1 MNNLIDAELI
11 NAIRANDIKAVRA
24 ALDAGASVT
33 QTDAQGR
40 SPLHIA
46 AAHRG
51 GSRVVRLLLSFNAD
65 ANRDDRSCMT
75 ALHVAVENRNYSS
88 ANHLLQCGADKDF
101 QRGVKVT
108 PLFTA
113 IYCDIRDG
121 TTDRTRFL
129 LNAGVD
135 LSKQVQRNGAM
146 FTALETAIDMAQTIP
161 DARAVADEIQFY
173 IANGRISKIVET
185 VEDQESNPDE
195 GTSEMAPPATL
206 PEAVDVNARDVQHA
220 LQLKTDIGR
229 RFRMKI

>member
-1 MNNLIDAELI
+1 MNTLIDAELI
-11 NAIRANDIKAVRA
+11 KAIRANDFKAVRA

-51 GSRVVRLLLSFNAD
+51 GSRIVRLLLSFKAEVD
-65 ANRDDRSCMT
+65 WDDQSCMT
-75 ALHVAVENRNYSS
+75 AFHVAIENRNYSS

-101 QRGVKVT
+101 QRGDKVT
-108 PLFTA
+108 PMFTA
-113 IYCDIRDG
+113 LYSDIRDE

-135 LSKQVQRNGAM
+135 LAKEVQRNGGM
-146 FTALETAIDMAQTIP
+146 FTVLETALDMAQTIP
-161 DARAVADEIQFY
+161 AARTVADEITFY
-173 IANGRISKIVET
+173 VQNGRISKIVEIVRDHENDAAESSGETTPVAT
-185 VEDQESNPDE
+185 V
-195 GTSEMAPPATL
+195 PAL
-206 PEAVDVNARDVQHA
+206 VDVNTRDLQNAQH
-220 LQLKTDIGR
+220 LKTGIGR